1 MLILSLIF
9 KLFVTLHFSKRMTGW
24 KNNKNDFIVP
34 LMIYQLNELKCNWKA
49 NWQRKFCVGVCF
61 HFKRLLFLVF
71 IRGGKEHDYI
81 KSIEY
86 YCSINTM
93 TINNLNYLD
102 IRFVCI
108 ILVFRRLMKCHLN
121 GYCLYLLQSH
131 VAGQYSLRI
140 NWSSDMQSSW
150 VTNSQKSQ
158 FSYIFG
164 FTQSSEEHRK
174 THRYDKEKYL
184 NNLIIL

>member
-1 MLILSLIF
+1 MCPHNKNPTHSFWCLLNSKEDISSFIVQWSKSKLCTMLILSLIF

-71 IRGGKEHDYI
+71 IRGGKENDYI

-93 TINNLNYLD
+93 TINN
-102 IRFVCI
+102 
-108 ILVFRRLMKCHLN
+108 
-121 GYCLYLLQSH
+121 
-131 VAGQYSLRI
+131 
-140 NWSSDMQSSW
+140 
-150 VTNSQKSQ
+150 
-158 FSYIFG
+158 
-164 FTQSSEEHRK
+164 
-174 THRYDKEKYL
+174 
-184 NNLIIL
+184 

>member
-1 MLILSLIF
+1 MLIFSLIF
-9 KLFVTLHFSKRMTGW
+9 KLFVTLHFCKRMTGW

-93 TINNLNYLD
+93 TINNYNYLD

-108 ILVFRRLMKCHLN
+108 ILVCRRLMKCSPNWILFILTTVTCCRAVLFENQLVLGHAILLSDQLTKVPIFVHL
-121 GYCLYLLQSH
+121 
-131 VAGQYSLRI
+131 
-140 NWSSDMQSSW
+140 W
-150 VTNSQKSQ
+150 VHTVLWR
-158 FSYIFG
+158 
-164 FTQSSEEHRK
+164 T
-174 THRYDKEKYL
+174 
-184 NNLIIL
+184 